1 MSVGDSYREL
11 WSIISPTSVAYAF
24 RDNNGYRGFFSFSK
38 RNYLELPLPEASG
51 KGCFSSE
58 GWLITLVEDK
68 TMNLLHPLNRNR
80 IMLPYLGQNYHQ
92 HSLVNLIK
100 KAVLSSSPSWNSNYI
115 IMIIVGFANR
125 RMKHLAFTRAGDNTW
140 TMIAEKQPYIDVTYY
155 QGRFYAITSSGV
167 LVVCDVEGP
176 NPTKTELATSFVYQM
191 NDRFYIVVGS
201 SGQLLVVKRNSQV
214 FEVFK
219 VNVSSTEAVK
229 VRSLGD
235 NLHQG
240 LSV

>member
-24 RDNNGYRGFFSFSK
+24 GDNNGYRGFFSFSK

-51 KGCFSSE
+51 KGCFSSK
-58 GWLITLVEDK
+58 GWLITLAEDK

-125 RMKHLAFTRAGDNTW
+125 RMKHLAFARAGDNTW